1 MKQNRRFMKDKIIL
15 MLKGMIIGVANII
28 PGVSGGTLMIILGLY
43 EDVINTI
50 SHFFKKFKK
59 NIKFIIPIAIGMVVS
74 ILLLSKVIS
83 VCLDKYPFPT
93 TLFFVGL
100 IIGGLP
106 LLWNKSKAAKGKWSN
121 WLVFII
127 TFGVVLTFAFLKSGD
142 FVVDLNNLTPVGYI
156 TLFLIGMV
164 SAATMVIPGISGSFV
179 LMLLGYYKEIVST
192 VGDLTNFSHLGHNL
206 IILIPFGI
214 GVLLGIFLI
223 TRIIKKL
230 LEKYETKVYF
240 GVLGF
245 VIASIIGIVLSI
257 EPFKVTVWNILIG
270 VVTFIWGFLVTRA
283 LMKENKE

>member
-1 MKQNRRFMKDKIIL
+1 MTKKAFL
-15 MLKGMIIGVANII
+15 VLKGFFLGLANLI
-28 PGVSGGTLMIILGLY
+28 PGVSGGTVAVTLGIY
-43 EDVINTI
+43 EYLVDAINGLT
-50 SHFFKKFKK
+50 KKFKENFNK
-59 NIKFIIPIAIGMVVS
+59 LLPIAIGVVLCFIS
-74 ILLLSKVIS
+74 MSKVITLA
-83 VCLDKYPFPT
+83 LDKYQFAT
-93 TLFFVGL
+93 IMFFIGL
-100 IIGGLP
+100 IMGGINILFKKVKGKASVSNFIWLALAFGFVMFLVLVQNGTAPVTLAKVRIVDIP
-106 LLWNKSKAAKGKWSN
+106 LLIVLG
-121 WLVFII
+121 II
-127 TFGVVLTFAFLKSGD
+127 
-142 FVVDLNNLTPVGYI
+142 
-156 TLFLIGMV
+156 
-164 SAATMVIPGISGSFV
+164 SAASMVIPGVSGSFV